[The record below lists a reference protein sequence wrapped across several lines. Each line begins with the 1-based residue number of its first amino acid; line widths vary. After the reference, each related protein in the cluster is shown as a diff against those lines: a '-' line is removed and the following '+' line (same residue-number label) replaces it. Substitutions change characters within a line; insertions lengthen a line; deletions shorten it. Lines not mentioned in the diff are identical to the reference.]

1 MKKAFIL
8 DISAFLHRGYFAFP
22 DLKASDGT
30 PSGALYFF
38 MTKLT
43 DIFQN
48 FGKPDYLIA
57 AMDSKAQK
65 LFRNELY
72 PEYKSGRKS
81 KPEELKIQ
89 FEIFKELATYL
100 GMEIIEKPGYE
111 ADDVIGY
118 CTKYFS
124 NIEVESYMFTTDKDM
139 AQLCVDDLVKQ
150 VIMLTAEKSKGK
162 GLAKYKVID
171 KDTVVDFL
179 GVAAYQVPDLFGLVG
194 DKADAIPGV
203 NMIGEKK
210 GIALINT
217 YGMLENIYAHIDDI
231 TGKTKE
237 YLLEDKE
244 KAFLSRELATIKT
257 DFEIENTITKWAG
270 FEFLKLKNI
279 LEKLDMYK
287 TMTLFDLTFENLK
300 DNHTNSIY
308 DLIYKNLQ
316 TEEMHKM
323 IFVFEEEW
331 KIKVFKLPI
340 KYMEE
345 NDYIK
350 YFSEKENI
358 EFSLQSPNLITG
370 INTILKEFGINLKI
384 HKIPFIYSKMTTK
397 EMISEL
403 ERVKTELIMSK
414 R

>member
-38 MTKLT
+38 MTKLI

-57 AMDSKAQK
+57 AIDSKAQK

-89 FEIFKELATYL
+89 FEIFKEIANNL
-100 GMEIIEKPGYE
+100 GMQMIEKPGYE
-111 ADDVIGY
+111 ADDIIGY

-124 NIEVESYMFTTDKDM
+124 TINVESYMFTTDKDM
-139 AQLCVDDLVKQ
+139 AQLCVNDLVKQ

-162 GLAKYKVID
+162 GLAKYKIID
-171 KDTVVDFL
+171 KKSVVDFL
-179 GVAAYQVPDLFGLVG
+179 GVEANQIPDLFGLIG

-203 NMIGEKK
+203 KMIGEKK
-210 GIALINT
+210 GATLINT
-217 YGMLENIYAHIDDI
+217 YGFLENIYSNIDSI

-237 YLLEDKE
+237 YLLQDKE
-244 KAFLSRELATIKT
+244 NAFLSRKLATIET
-257 DFEIENTITKWAG
+257 DFKIEEAIQKWLG
-270 FEFLKLKNI
+270 FEFSNLKTL

-287 TMTLFDLTFENLK
+287 TMTLLDLTFENLK

-308 DLIYKNLQ
+308 DLIYVNRK
-316 TEEMHKM
+316 TEETFKTTF
-323 IFVFEEEW
+323 IFNNEW
-331 KIKVFKLPI
+331 DITTFKIPKHFI
-340 KYMEE
+340 TEQQYIDFMEQ
-345 NDYIK
+345 
-350 YFSEKENI
+350 KENAL
-358 EFSLQSPNLITG
+358 FNLKAPNLITG
-370 INTILKEFGINLKI
+370 INLILKEFGINLKI
-384 HKIPFIYSKMTTK
+384 HKMPFIYCKLQTIEMLNEIEK
-397 EMISEL
+397 EQ
-403 ERVKTELIMSK
+403 TELILNK

>member
-22 DLKASDGT
+22 DLNASDGT

-38 MTKLT
+38 MTKLI

-57 AMDSKAQK
+57 AIDSKAQK

-89 FEIFKELATYL
+89 FEIFKEIANNL
-100 GMEIIEKPGYE
+100 GMQMIEKPGYE
-111 ADDVIGY
+111 ADDIIGY

-124 NIEVESYMFTTDKDM
+124 TINVESYMFTTDKDM
-139 AQLCVDDLVKQ
+139 AQLCVNDLVKQ

-162 GLAKYKVID
+162 GLAKYKIID
-171 KDTVVDFL
+171 KKSVVDFL
-179 GVAAYQVPDLFGLVG
+179 GVEANQIPDLFGLIG

-203 NMIGEKK
+203 KMIGEKK
-210 GIALINT
+210 GATLINA
-217 YGMLENIYAHIDDI
+217 YGFLENIYSNIDSI

-237 YLLEDKE
+237 YLLQDKE
-244 KAFLSRELATIKT
+244 NAFLSRKLATIET
-257 DFEIENTITKWAG
+257 DFKIEEAIQKWLG
-270 FEFLKLKNI
+270 FEFSNLKTL

-287 TMTLFDLTFENLK
+287 TMTLLDLTFENLK

-308 DLIYKNLQ
+308 DLIYVNKK
-316 TEEMHKM
+316 TEEAFKTTF
-323 IFVFEEEW
+323 IFDNEW
-331 KIKVFKLPI
+331 NITTFKIPKHYITEQQYIDF
-340 KYMEE
+340 MEQ
-345 NDYIK
+345 
-350 YFSEKENI
+350 KENAL
-358 EFSLQSPNLITG
+358 FNLKAPNLITG
-370 INTILKEFGINLKI
+370 INLILKEFGINLKI
-384 HKIPFIYSKMTTK
+384 HKMPFIYCKLQTIEMLNEIEK
-397 EMISEL
+397 EQ
-403 ERVKTELIMSK
+403 TEDRK
-414 R
+414 

>member
-38 MTKLT
+38 MTKLI

-57 AMDSKAQK
+57 AIDSKAQK

-89 FEIFKELATYL
+89 FEIFKEISNNL
-100 GMEIIEKPGYE
+100 GMQMIEKPGYE
-111 ADDVIGY
+111 ADDIMGY

-124 NIEVESYMFTTDKDM
+124 TINVESYMFTTDKDM
-139 AQLCVDDLVKQ
+139 AQLCVNDLVIQ

-162 GLAKYKVID
+162 GLAKYKIID
-171 KDTVVDFL
+171 QKSVVDFL
-179 GVAAYQVPDLFGLVG
+179 GVEANQIPDLFGLIG

-203 NMIGEKK
+203 KMIGEKK
-210 GIALINT
+210 GATLINT
-217 YGMLENIYAHIDDI
+217 YGFLENIYSNIDSI

-237 YLLEDKE
+237 YLLQDKE
-244 KAFLSRELATIKT
+244 NAFLSRKLATIET
-257 DFEIENTITKWAG
+257 DFKIEEAIQKWLG
-270 FEFLKLKNI
+270 FEFSNLKTL

-287 TMTLFDLTFENLK
+287 TMTLLDLTFENLK

-308 DLIYKNLQ
+308 DLIYTNKK
-316 TEEMHKM
+316 TEE
-323 IFVFEEEW
+323 IFKTTFIFNNEW
-331 KIKVFKLPI
+331 DITTFKIPEHFIIEQQYVDF
-340 KYMEE
+340 MEQ
-345 NDYIK
+345 
-350 YFSEKENI
+350 KENALFNI
-358 EFSLQSPNLITG
+358 KAPNLITG
-370 INTILKEFGINLKI
+370 INLILKEFGVNLKI
-384 HKIPFIYSKMTTK
+384 HKMPFIYCKLQTT
-397 EMISEL
+397 EMINEMQK
-403 ERVKTELIMSK
+403 EKVELILNK

>member
-22 DLKASDGT
+22 DLNASDGT

-38 MTKLT
+38 MTKLI

-57 AMDSKAQK
+57 AIDSKAQK

-89 FEIFKELATYL
+89 FEIFKEIANNL
-100 GMEIIEKPGYE
+100 GMQMIEKPGYE
-111 ADDVIGY
+111 ADDIIGY

-124 NIEVESYMFTTDKDM
+124 TINVESYMFTTDKDM
-139 AQLCVDDLVKQ
+139 AQLCVNDLVKQ

-162 GLAKYKVID
+162 GLAKYKIID
-171 KDTVVDFL
+171 KKSVVDFL
-179 GVAAYQVPDLFGLVG
+179 GVEANQIPDLFGLIG

-203 NMIGEKK
+203 KMIGEKK
-210 GIALINT
+210 GATLINT
-217 YGMLENIYAHIDDI
+217 YGFLENIYSNIDSI

-237 YLLEDKE
+237 YLLQDKE
-244 KAFLSRELATIKT
+244 NAFLSRKLATIET
-257 DFEIENTITKWAG
+257 DFKIEEAIQKWLG
-270 FEFLKLKNI
+270 FEFSNLKTL

-287 TMTLFDLTFENLK
+287 TMTLLDLTFENLK

-308 DLIYKNLQ
+308 DLIYVNRK
-316 TEEMHKM
+316 TEEAFKTTF
-323 IFVFEEEW
+323 IFDNEW
-331 KIKVFKLPI
+331 NITTFKIPKHFI
-340 KYMEE
+340 TEQQYIDFMEQ
-345 NDYIK
+345 
-350 YFSEKENI
+350 KENAL
-358 EFSLQSPNLITG
+358 FNLKAPNLITG
-370 INTILKEFGINLKI
+370 INLILKEFGINLKI
-384 HKIPFIYSKMTTK
+384 HKMPFIYCKLQTIEMLNEIEK
-397 EMISEL
+397 EQ
-403 ERVKTELIMSK
+403 TELILNK

>member
-43 DIFQN
+43 DIFQK

-89 FEIFKELATYL
+89 FEIFKELSEGL
-100 GMEIIEKPGYE
+100 GMQIIEKPGYE
-111 ADDVIGY
+111 ADDIIGY

-124 NIEVESYMFTTDKDM
+124 SINVESYMFTTDKDM
-139 AQLCVDDLVKQ
+139 AQLCVNNLVKQ
-150 VIMLTAEKSKGK
+150 IIILTAEKSTGK
-162 GLAKYKVID
+162 GMAKYKIIDQKNVI
-171 KDTVVDFL
+171 DFL
-179 GVAAYQVPDLFGLVG
+179 GVEAHQIPDLFGLVG

-210 GIALINT
+210 GATLINK
-217 YGMLENIYAHIDDI
+217 YGFLENIYSNIDEI

-237 YLLEDKE
+237 YLLQDKD
-244 KAFLSRELATIKT
+244 KAFLSRKLATIDT
-257 DFEIENTITKWAG
+257 DFKIEESIRKWLG

-279 LEKLDMYK
+279 LEKMDMYK

-308 DLIYKNLQ
+308 DLIYMNGK
-316 TEEMHKM
+316 TEETFKTTF
-323 IFVFEEEW
+323 IFDNEW
-331 KIKVFKLPI
+331 DITTFKIPKHFI
-340 KYMEE
+340 TEQQYIDFMEQ
-345 NDYIK
+345 
-350 YFSEKENI
+350 KENAL
-358 EFSLQSPNLITG
+358 FNLKAPNLITG
-370 INTILKEFGINLKI
+370 INLILKEFGINLKI
-384 HKIPFIYSKMTTK
+384 HKMPFIYCKLQTIEMLNEIKK
-397 EMISEL
+397 E
-403 ERVKTELIMSK
+403 KTELILNK

>member
-38 MTKLT
+38 MTKLI

-57 AMDSKAQK
+57 AIDSKAQK

-89 FEIFKELATYL
+89 FEIFKEIANNL
-100 GMEIIEKPGYE
+100 GMQMIEKPGYE
-111 ADDVIGY
+111 ADDIIGY

-124 NIEVESYMFTTDKDM
+124 TINVESYMFTTDKDM
-139 AQLCVDDLVKQ
+139 AQLCVNDLVKQ

-162 GLAKYKVID
+162 GLAKYKIID
-171 KDTVVDFL
+171 KKSVVDFL
-179 GVAAYQVPDLFGLVG
+179 GVEANQIPDLFGLIG

-203 NMIGEKK
+203 KMIGEKK
-210 GIALINT
+210 GATLINA
-217 YGMLENIYAHIDDI
+217 YGFLENIYSNIDSI

-237 YLLEDKE
+237 YLLQDKE
-244 KAFLSRELATIKT
+244 NAFLSRKLATIET
-257 DFEIENTITKWAG
+257 DFKIEEAIQKWLG
-270 FEFLKLKNI
+270 FEFSNLKTL

-287 TMTLFDLTFENLK
+287 TMTLLDLTFENLK

-308 DLIYKNLQ
+308 DLIYVNKK
-316 TEEMHKM
+316 TEEAFKTTF
-323 IFVFEEEW
+323 IFDNEW
-331 KIKVFKLPI
+331 NITTFKIPKHYITEQQYIDF
-340 KYMEE
+340 MEQ
-345 NDYIK
+345 
-350 YFSEKENI
+350 KENAL
-358 EFSLQSPNLITG
+358 FNLKAPNLITG
-370 INTILKEFGINLKI
+370 INLILKEFGINLKI
-384 HKIPFIYSKMTTK
+384 HKMPFIYCKLQTIEMLNEIEK
-397 EMISEL
+397 EQ
-403 ERVKTELIMSK
+403 TELILNK